1 MELQAGLDAAEL
13 NRRLRGTT
21 KRPASPA
28 REIAVGDMGEL
39 ETPGGGQLRGA
50 DRSIDTRP
58 RRHASASHR
67 VDWSGVYEL
76 SKKLHRE
83 ANSAALRGT
92 PILIGPPQRGQFQVR
107 ASEATGALGGS
118 RG

>member
-1 MELQAGLDAAEL
+1 MELQAFLEAAEL

-21 KRPASPA
+21 KRPVS
-28 REIAVGDMGEL
+28 AVDEMAGGDVGEP
-39 ETPGGGQLRGA
+39 ETAGSRQPRGTGQ
-50 DRSIDTRP
+50 SINTRP
-58 RRHASASHR
+58 RQHANACHR
-67 VDWSGVYEL
+67 ADWSGGYEL

-92 PILIGPPQRGQFQVR
+92 PILIGPPQHGQFQVR
-107 ASEATGALGGS
+107 ASEAAGALGGS